1 MNGLRYNSMINGVV
15 HSWSSVQVVMG
26 GVPVTGINKID
37 YDSKQT
43 KEAIYGAG
51 QNPVGKGYG
60 KIENSCTI
68 GLLRE
73 EVEAMRAASPTGRLA
88 DLAPFN
94 IIVQYLPVNGQKKVT
109 HRILGAEFTNDGG
122 ELNEGDTSDYNEY
135 ELLVSDIR
143 YN

>member
-1 MNGLRYNSMINGVV
+1 MNGIRYNSMINGVV
-15 HSWSSVQVVMG
+15 HSWSSVQVIMG
-26 GVPVTGINKID
+26 GVSVTGINKIN

-51 QNPVGKGYG
+51 QKPVGKGYG
-60 KIENSCTI
+60 KIENKCTI

-94 IIVQYLPVNGQKKVT
+94 IIVQYLPLNGLKKVT

-122 ELNEGDTSDYNEY
+122 DLNEGDTSDYNEY

>member
-1 MNGLRYNSMINGVV
+1 MNGIRYNSMINGVV
-15 HSWSSVQVVMG
+15 HSWSSVQVIMG
-26 GVPVTGINKID
+26 CVPVTGINKID

-68 GLLRE
+68 GLLRD

-94 IIVQYLPVNGQKKVT
+94 IIVQYLPVSGQKKVT

>member
-15 HSWSSVQVVMG
+15 HSWSSVQVIMD

-94 IIVQYLPVNGQKKVT
+94 IIVQYLPLNGQKKVT